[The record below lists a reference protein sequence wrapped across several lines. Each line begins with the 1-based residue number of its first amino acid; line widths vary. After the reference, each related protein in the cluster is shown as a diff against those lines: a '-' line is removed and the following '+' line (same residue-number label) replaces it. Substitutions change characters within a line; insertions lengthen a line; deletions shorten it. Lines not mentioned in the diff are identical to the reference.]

1 MKAIIFGAGGQD
13 GFYLTQILKR
23 EGVEVIALNHK
34 DCNVGVQGYVFHHLY
49 AHKPDYVFHLA
60 AVSTTSHEALQANQK
75 AIVDGSLHILEGVK
89 NYCPKAKVFLSGSV
103 LQFQEQSSVSV
114 SGRQSNS
121 SIYAAQRNASVAF
134 ARYYRSL
141 GIQVYVGYFSHHDSP
156 LRSEHHLAKRIA
168 MDAIKA
174 VKGEIPYVKLRDPSD
189 EKEWN
194 FAGDMMEAVWAMVN
208 SPVYEAVLG
217 SGVTYPIGEYAA
229 ACIRAL
235 DSQLDVSTKLWADF
249 TREHNEDP
257 VVNCTDDRR
266 FSHHFTTSLVD
277 LAKMMVS

>member
-13 GFYLTQILKR
+13 GYYLTQILKR
-23 EGVEVIALNHK
+23 EGVEVISLSHK
-34 DCNVGVQGYVFHHLY
+34 ECNVGVQGYVFHQLY

-60 AVSTTSHEALQANQK
+60 AVSTTSHDALVANQK

-121 SIYAAQRNASVAF
+121 SIYAAQRNASVAY
-134 ARYYRSL
+134 ARYYRSI

-156 LRSEHHLAKRIA
+156 MRGEKHLAKRL
-168 MDAIKA
+168 AIEAHKVA
-174 VKGEIPYVKLRDPSD
+174 RGEQPYVTIQNPSD

-194 FAGDMMEAVWAMVN
+194 FAGDMMEAVWDQVN
-208 SPVYEAVLG
+208 SPIHEAVLG
-217 SGVTYPIGEYAA
+217 SGVSYTIGDYVT
-229 ACIRAL
+229 ACLGVLLPER
-235 DSQLDVSTKLWADF
+235 QPHTMMWADY
-249 TREHNEDP
+249 TREEP
-257 VVNCTDDRR
+257 AVNCTDDRR
-266 FSHHFTTSLVD
+266 FSHHFKTSLED